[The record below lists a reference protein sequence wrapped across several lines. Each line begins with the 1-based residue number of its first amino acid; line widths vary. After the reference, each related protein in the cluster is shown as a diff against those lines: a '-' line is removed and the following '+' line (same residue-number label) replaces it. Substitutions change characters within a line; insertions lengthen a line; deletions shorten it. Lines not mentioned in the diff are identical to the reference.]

1 MPKRCVFLDRDGV
14 LNKAFVRGGKSYPPD
29 TLEEFTLL
37 PGVEE
42 ACAALKKANFLL
54 VVVTN
59 QPDVATGKQQ
69 RSTVNA
75 MHARLRNLIPVD
87 DIFTCFH
94 VSGDACDCRKPKPG
108 MIFQAS
114 EKHDIDVSASYL
126 VGIVG
131 AISKQGMLP
140 GALQFLSIMAIPK
153 KGQPRRL
160 QRLRAFWRQA
170 LSFWALRM
178 MQKTGNKLPSWPI
191 TCLVSSGAEPGQWL
205 PCAKQ
210 A

>member
-126 VGIVG
+126 VGDRWRDIEAGDAAGCASVFIDHG
-131 AISKQGMLP
+131 YSEKRPTTQIATITSLLEASAIIL
-140 GALQFLSIMAIPK
+140 
-153 KGQPRRL
+153 
-160 QRLRAFWRQA
+160 
-170 LSFWALRM
+170 
-178 MQKTGNKLPSWPI
+178 
-191 TCLVSSGAEPGQWL
+191 GAEDD
-205 PCAKQ
+205 AKNWQ
-210 A
+210 